1 MKKILTLIFLSVFCL
16 NAINAEVTWELSV
29 DGTLTISGTG
39 DIKTMPWNS
48 QRKEIKK
55 IIIENGVTSIGDN
68 AFTSCYHL
76 TSVTIP
82 NSVTS
87 IGSSAF
93 QNCSILTF
101 LSIGNS
107 VTSIEKGAFKGCSDL
122 KSVNITNLK
131 SWCEISFE
139 DRYANPLGYAKHLY
153 LNEKEVEELVI
164 PNGITEIGDY
174 AFWGCEALT
183 SIFIPNSVTSIGRGA
198 FDDCSG
204 LTSVTIPNSVTSI
217 GDWAFA
223 FCSGL
228 TSVTISNS
236 VTSIGDNAFNRCL
249 GLSSINIP
257 NSVTSIGESAF
268 IGCTSLKSVHITDLK
283 SWCEIS
289 FGVLDANPLIYANHL
304 YLNGK
309 EVENLVIPNGI
320 TEIRGSAF
328 SGCKGLTS
336 VTIPNSVTTIG
347 EGAFYKCSSLTSITI
362 PNSVTSIEGG
372 AFEDCSAL
380 ISVTIPNSVTSI
392 GVGAFAG
399 CKGLTSIT
407 IPNSVTSI
415 GKGTFH
421 YCIGLTSIN
430 IPNSVTSIG
439 NGAFSGCC
447 SLTSITIPNS
457 VTNIGECAFESCEG
471 LTSIIIPNSVTSI
484 GSSAFS
490 GCKGL
495 ISITIPNSV
504 TAIESYAFK
513 NCSALTNITIPNSV
527 TSIGKETFKF
537 CSGLTSIT
545 CEATIP
551 PNCDKNCFDNIDKSI
566 PVCVPVGC
574 VEKYKAANRWKFFT
588 NIIDN
593 QSIADAV
600 IAKINAIGNVEY
612 TDVCK
617 GMIDDAS
624 TAYDALTDT
633 QKALIT
639 NLDVLTTAKQTYD
652 NLKAAADKTA
662 ANPVIAK
669 INAIGEVEYTE
680 VCKGKIDDASTAYD
694 ALTDD
699 QKALVT
705 NLDVLTTARQT
716 YETLKAAAEKL
727 AADKSKANDVIAKI
741 NAIGN
746 VEYTDACKGK
756 IDDASTAYEAL
767 TSDQKALITNLDVLT
782 TAKQTYDALKAV
794 AEKLAV
800 DKAEADAVVAKIAAI
815 GKVKYTDACKKK
827 IDNASKA
834 YDALTDDQK
843 ALVTNLDVL
852 TTARQTYDDLKAA
865 SEKLAADKAA
875 ADAIIAKITAIGNVE
890 YTDVCKGKIDA
901 ASTAYNALTADQK
914 ALVTNLDVLNKA
926 QQTYETL
933 KAAAEKLAADNA
945 KADAV
950 IAKITAIGKV
960 EYTDACK
967 GKIDAANK
975 AYNALTADQ
984 KALVTNLNVLNKAQQ
999 TYKTLKAAAEK
1010 LIADKAAFDKYKS
1023 EIVAIIEA
1031 LVKDDDSDAVKEII
1045 RKAIS
1050 DIESLE
1056 YEEAISIDD
1065 NKAKVQSL
1073 VTSVNEAVENQR
1085 AEDQKTNGIEELEFA
1100 DKYNIYDLNGRK
1112 ITNSMLKSGL
1122 YIRNGKKIVIK

>member
-1 MKKILTLIFLSVFCL
+1 MIAFNTIHAKI
-16 NAINAEVTWELSV
+16 TWDIS
-29 DGTLTISGTG
+29 DYGTLFISGNSMPDYAHNG
-39 DIKTMPWNS
+39 APWFSRKDKIK
-48 QRKEIKK
+48 EVVIG
-55 IIIENGVTSIGDN
+55 NGVKNIGN
-68 AFTSCYHL
+68 YAFKGCSNL

-82 NSVTS
+82 NSVKS
-87 IGSSAF
+87 IG
-93 QNCSILTF
+93 
-101 LSIGNS
+101 
-107 VTSIEKGAFKGCSDL
+107 E
-122 KSVNITNLK
+122 
-131 SWCEISFE
+131 
-139 DRYANPLGYAKHLY
+139 
-153 LNEKEVEELVI
+153 
-164 PNGITEIGDY
+164 Y
-174 AFWGCEALT
+174 AFWGCSGLT
-183 SIFIPNSVTSIGRGA
+183 SITIPNSVTKIEERA
-198 FDDCSG
+198 FYGCES

-217 GDWAFA
+217 GDYAFY
-223 FCSGL
+223 
-228 TSVTISNS
+228 
-236 VTSIGDNAFNRCL
+236 
-249 GLSSINIP
+249 
-257 NSVTSIGESAF
+257 
-268 IGCTSLKSVHITDLK
+268 
-283 SWCEIS
+283 WCRS
-289 FGVLDANPLIYANHL
+289 
-304 YLNGK
+304 
-309 EVENLVIPNGI
+309 
-320 TEIRGSAF
+320 
-328 SGCKGLTS
+328 LTS
-336 VTIPNSVTTIG
+336 VTIPNSVTSIEKYTF
-347 EGAFYKCSSLTSITI
+347 EGCKSLKKIVNCSSLSLSKGSLGYGYIAYYADVVYNNVSIEGDFGIYKDVKGNSYVCNYFGSDKNITI
-362 PNSVTSIEGG
+362 PKNVYGIADFAFYGCYGLTSVS
-372 AFEDCSAL
+372 
-380 ISVTIPNSVTSI
+380 IPNSVTSI
-392 GVGAFAG
+392 GWASFMG
-399 CKGLTSIT
+399 TSLASFI
-407 IPNSVTSI
+407 
-415 GKGTFH
+415 
-421 YCIGLTSIN
+421 

-439 NGAFSGCC
+439 NSAFKGCKG
-447 SLTSITIPNS
+447 LNSITIPNS
-457 VTNIGECAFESCEG
+457 VTYIGGAAFEDCTSITSITIPESVTEIGNYAFEGCSRLTSLTFGVKGIRLGGPLGLSNLKTLTILDGVTGIDGSVCCECSG
-471 LTSIIIPNSVTSI
+471 LTTISIPNSVTWI
-484 GSSAFS
+484 DYDAFKRTKWYDNQPD
-490 GCKGL
+490 GLVYAGLVLYKYKGNMPANTN
-495 ISITIPNSV
+495 IVIKEGTKSITSWAFVGCSDLTSISIPNSV
-504 TAIESYAFK
+504 MSIEDGAF
-513 NCSALTNITIPNSV
+513 S
-527 TSIGKETFKF
+527 G

-545 CEATIP
+545 SEAIIP
-551 PNCDKNCFDNIDKSI
+551 PGLGSSSFNNVSKYI
-566 PVCVPVGC
+566 PVYVPANSIAQ
-574 VEKYKAANRWKFFT
+574 YRAANGWKEFNDFREIET
-588 NIIDN
+588 YN
-593 QSIADAV
+593 QIIADAV

-624 TAYDALTDT
+624 TAYDALTET
-633 QKALIT
+633 QKTLIT

-716 YETLKAAAEKL
+716 YETLKVAAEKL
-727 AADKSKANDVIAKI
+727 AR
-741 NAIGN
+741 
-746 VEYTDACKGK
+746 
-756 IDDASTAYEAL
+756 
-767 TSDQKALITNLDVLT
+767 
-782 TAKQTYDALKAV
+782 
-794 AEKLAV
+794 
-800 DKAEADAVVAKIAAI
+800 DKAKADAV
-815 GKVKYTDACKKK
+815 
-827 IDNASKA
+827 
-834 YDALTDDQK
+834 
-843 ALVTNLDVL
+843 
-852 TTARQTYDDLKAA
+852 
-865 SEKLAADKAA
+865 
-875 ADAIIAKITAIGNVE
+875 IAKITAIGKVE

-999 TYKTLKAAAEK
+999 TYETLKAAAEK
-1010 LIADKAAFDKYKS
+1010 LEADKAAFNKYKS

-1100 DKYNIYDLNGRK
+1100 EKVNIYDLNGRK

-1122 YIRNGKKIVIK
+1122 YIRNGKKVVVK

>member
-1 MKKILTLIFLSVFCL
+1 MKKIFTLFFLSVFCL
-16 NAINAEVTWELSV
+16 NAINAEITWELSV

-39 DIKTMPWNS
+39 DIKTKPWNS
-48 QRKEIKK
+48 QRNEIKK

-68 AFTSCYHL
+68 AFTSCYNL

-93 QNCSILTF
+93 QNCSNLTF

-107 VTSIEKGAFKGCSDL
+107 VTSIEKGAFNGCSDL

-198 FDDCSG
+198 FNDCSG

-236 VTSIGDNAFNRCL
+236 VTRIGDNAFNRCL

-268 IGCTSLKSVHITDLK
+268 NGCTSLKSVHITDLK

-289 FGVLDANPLIYANHL
+289 FGVLNANPLIYANHL

-320 TEIRGSAF
+320 TEIRGEAF
-328 SGCKGLTS
+328 SGCKG
-336 VTIPNSVTTIG
+336 
-347 EGAFYKCSSLTSITI
+347 LTSITI
-362 PNSVTSIEGG
+362 PNSVTSIERG
-372 AFEDCSAL
+372 AFGDCSAL

-407 IPNSVTSI
+407 IPSSVSSI
-415 GKGTFH
+415 EKRTF
-421 YCIGLTSIN
+421 YGCYSLTSIA

-439 NGAFSGCC
+439 
-447 SLTSITIPNS
+447 
-457 VTNIGECAFESCEG
+457 ECAFQD
-471 LTSIIIPNSVTSI
+471 
-484 GSSAFS
+484 
-490 GCKGL
+490 CKGL

-566 PVCVPVGC
+566 PVFVPVNC
-574 VEKYKAANRWKFFT
+574 VEKYKAANSWKVFT

-593 QSIADAV
+593 LSIADAV

-624 TAYDALTDT
+624 TAYDALTET
-633 QKALIT
+633 QKTLIT

-741 NAIGN
+741 NVIGN

-767 TSDQKALITNLDVLT
+767 TSDQKALVTNLDVLT

-794 AEKLAV
+794 AEKLAA

-815 GKVKYTDACKKK
+815 GKVEYTYACKDK
-827 IDNASKA
+827 IDDANNA
-834 YDALTDDQK
+834 YNDLTADQK
-843 ALVTNLDVL
+843 ALVSNLDVL
-852 TTARQTYDDLKAA
+852 TTAKQTYDNLKTAA
-865 SEKLAADKAA
+865 EKLAADKAKA
-875 ADAIIAKITAIGNVE
+875 EPVVAKINAIGKVE
-890 YTDVCKGKIDA
+890 YTDACKNKIDEA
-901 ASTAYNALTADQK
+901 NNAYNALTADQK
-914 ALVTNLDVLNKA
+914 ALVSNLDVLTTA
-926 QQTYETL
+926 QQTYESL
-933 KAAAEKLAADNA
+933 KAAAEKLAAD
-945 KADAV
+945 
-950 IAKITAIGKV
+950 
-960 EYTDACK
+960 
-967 GKIDAANK
+967 
-975 AYNALTADQ
+975 
-984 KALVTNLNVLNKAQQ
+984 
-999 TYKTLKAAAEK
+999 
-1010 LIADKAAFDKYKS
+1010 KAAFDQYKS
-1023 EIVAIIEA
+1023 EQKAIIEA
-1031 LVKDDDSDAVKEII
+1031 LIKEDDSDAVKDII
-1045 RKAIS
+1045 KKAIS
-1050 DIESLE
+1050 DINAMEYDVKISLDE
-1056 YEEAISIDD
+1056 
-1065 NKAKVQSL
+1065 NKAKVLSF
-1073 VTSVNEAVENQR
+1073 VTSTDEAVENQR
-1085 AEDQKTNGIEELEFA
+1085 IEDHKTNGIEELEFA
-1100 DKYNIYDLNGRK
+1100 EKVNIYDLNGRK

-1122 YIRNGKKIVIK
+1122 YIRNGKKIVVK

>member
-1 MKKILTLIFLSVFCL
+1 M
-16 NAINAEVTWELSV
+16 NAINAEITWELSV

-39 DIKTMPWNS
+39 DIKTKPWNS
-48 QRKEIKK
+48 QRNEIKK

-68 AFTSCYHL
+68 AFTSCYNL

-93 QNCSILTF
+93 QNCSNLTF

-107 VTSIEKGAFKGCSDL
+107 VTSIEKGAFNGCSDL

-174 AFWGCEALT
+174 AFWGCEGLT
-183 SIFIPNSVTSIGRGA
+183 KVIIPNSVTSIGRGA
-198 FDDCSG
+198 FNDCSG

-257 NSVTSIGESAF
+257 NSVTSIGDSAF
-268 IGCTSLKSVHITDLK
+268 NGCTSLKSVHITDLK

-289 FGVLDANPLIYANHL
+289 FGFLSSNPLIYANHL

-320 TEIRGSAF
+320 TEIRGEAF

-336 VTIPNSVTTIG
+336 VTIPNSVTNIG
-347 EGAFYKCSSLTSITI
+347 SEAFSGCSGLSSI
-362 PNSVTSIEGG
+362 
-372 AFEDCSAL
+372 
-380 ISVTIPNSVTSI
+380 TIPNSVTSI
-392 GVGAFAG
+392 GVGAFSE
-399 CKGLTSIT
+399 CYHLTSIT

-415 GKGTFH
+415 GKGTFSL
-421 YCIGLTSIN
+421 CLG
-430 IPNSVTSIG
+430 
-439 NGAFSGCC
+439 
-447 SLTSITIPNS
+447 LTSITIPNS
-457 VTNIGECAFESCEG
+457 VTSIGNEAFYGCSR
-471 LTSIIIPNSVTSI
+471 LTSITIPNSVTSI
-484 GSSAFS
+484 GSSAFQGCSGLTSVTIPNSVTSIENSAFS
-490 GCKGL
+490 GCTGL
-495 ISITIPNSV
+495 TSITIPNSV

-513 NCSALTNITIPNSV
+513 NCSALTNITISNSV

-574 VEKYKAANRWKFFT
+574 VEKYKAANSWKVFT

-593 QSIADAV
+593 LSIADAV

-624 TAYDALTDT
+624 TAYDALTET
-633 QKALIT
+633 QKTLIT

-716 YETLKAAAEKL
+716 YETLKVAAEKL
-727 AADKSKANDVIAKI
+727 ARDKAKADAVIAKI
-741 NAIGN
+741 TAIGE

-756 IDDASTAYEAL
+756 IDAANKAYNAL
-767 TSDQKALITNLDVLT
+767 TA
-782 TAKQTYDALKAV
+782 
-794 AEKLAV
+794 
-800 DKAEADAVVAKIAAI
+800 
-815 GKVKYTDACKKK
+815 
-827 IDNASKA
+827 
-834 YDALTDDQK
+834 DQK
-843 ALVTNLDVL
+843 ALVTNLGVL
-852 TTARQTYDDLKAA
+852 TKAQQTYGTLKVAA
-865 SEKLAADKAA
+865 EKLAADKAK
-875 ADAIIAKITAIGNVE
+875 ADAVIAKITAIGKVE
-890 YTDVCKGKIDA
+890 YTDACKGKIDEA
-901 ASTAYNALTADQK
+901 NKAYNALTADQK
-914 ALVTNLDVLNKA
+914 ALVTNLDVLTNA
-926 QQTYETL
+926 QQTYDNL
-933 KAAAEKLAADNA
+933 KAAAEKLAVDKT

-984 KALVTNLNVLNKAQQ
+984 KALVTNLDVLNKAQQ
-999 TYKTLKAAAEK
+999 TYETLKAAAEK

-1031 LVKDDDSDAVKEII
+1031 LVKDDDSDAVKDII
-1045 RKAIS
+1045 KKAIS
-1050 DIESLE
+1050 DIDALG
-1056 YEEAISIDD
+1056 YEEAISLVD
-1065 NKAKVQSL
+1065 NKEKL
-1073 VTSVNEAVENQR
+1073 NTFVTSVNEAVEKQR
-1085 AEDQKTNGIEELEFA
+1085 AEDQKTTGIEELEFA
-1100 DKYNIYDLNGRK
+1100 EKANIYDLNGRK

-1122 YIRNGKKIVIK
+1122 YIRNGKKVVVK

>member
-1 MKKILTLIFLSVFCL
+1 M
-16 NAINAEVTWELSV
+16 
-29 DGTLTISGTG
+29 
-39 DIKTMPWNS
+39 
-48 QRKEIKK
+48 
-55 IIIENGVTSIGDN
+55 TSIGDN
-68 AFTSCYHL
+68 AFTSCYNL

-87 IGSSAF
+87 IGEQVFYGCSGLTSLTIGNSVTRIGGRAF
-93 QNCSILTF
+93 HGTKWYDNQPNGVVYAGKVLYAYKGTMPSNTKINIKEGTTGITGNAFRYCSGLT
-101 LSIGNS
+101 SVTIPNS
-107 VTSIEKGAFKGCSDL
+107 VTSIEKGAFNGCSDL

-164 PNGITEIGDY
+164 PNGTTEIGDY
-174 AFWGCEALT
+174 AFWGCEGLT
-183 SIFIPNSVTSIGRGA
+183 KVIIPNSVTSIGRGA
-198 FDDCSG
+198 FNDCSG

-217 GDWAFA
+217 GDWAFE

-236 VTSIGDNAFNRCL
+236 VTSIGDNAFNCCS
-249 GLSSINIP
+249 GLTSVTIS
-257 NSVTSIGESAF
+257 NSVTSIGDSAF
-268 IGCTSLKSVHITDLK
+268 NGCTSLKSVHITDLK

-289 FGVLDANPLIYANHL
+289 FGFLSANPLIYANHL

-328 SGCKGLTS
+328 SGCSGLTS
-336 VTIPNSVTTIG
+336 VTIPNSVTNIG
-347 EGAFYKCSSLTSITI
+347 SEAFSGCSGLTSI
-362 PNSVTSIEGG
+362 
-372 AFEDCSAL
+372 
-380 ISVTIPNSVTSI
+380 TIPNSVTSI
-392 GVGAFAG
+392 GVGAFSE
-399 CKGLTSIT
+399 CYHLTSIT

-415 GKGTFH
+415 GKGTFRL
-421 YCIGLTSIN
+421 CLG
-430 IPNSVTSIG
+430 
-439 NGAFSGCC
+439 
-447 SLTSITIPNS
+447 LTSITIPNS
-457 VTNIGECAFESCEG
+457 VTSIGNEAFEYCSR
-471 LTSIIIPNSVTSI
+471 LTSITIPNSVTSIGNYAFEYCSSLTSITIPNSVTSI

-574 VEKYKAANRWKFFT
+574 VEKYKAANSWKVFT

-593 QSIADAV
+593 LSIADAV

-669 INAIGEVEYTE
+669 INAIGEVEYTDA
-680 VCKGKIDDASTAYD
+680 CKGKIDEANKAYN
-694 ALTDD
+694 ALTAD

-741 NAIGN
+741 NVIGN

-767 TSDQKALITNLDVLT
+767 TSDQKALVTNLGVLT
-782 TAKQTYDALKAV
+782 KAQQTYGTLKVA
-794 AEKLAV
+794 AEKLAT
-800 DKAEADAVVAKIAAI
+800 DKAKADAV
-815 GKVKYTDACKKK
+815 
-827 IDNASKA
+827 
-834 YDALTDDQK
+834 
-843 ALVTNLDVL
+843 
-852 TTARQTYDDLKAA
+852 
-865 SEKLAADKAA
+865 
-875 ADAIIAKITAIGNVE
+875 IAKITAIGKVE

-901 ASTAYNALTADQK
+901 ANKAYNALTADQK
-914 ALVTNLDVLNKA
+914 ALVTNLDVLTKA
-926 QQTYETL
+926 QQTYDNL
-933 KAAAEKLAADNA
+933 KAAAEKLAEDKA